1 MTLAN
6 GLHLRLEDVPDRMR
20 LSDITAAR
28 DSHKLYEQLRDE
40 WGPVAPMDLEPGVP
54 AWLVLGYDEAS
65 SVMRNELLFSRSSR
79 NWRYVREHSLRAESG
94 VFAALSPRENAYY
107 LDGMQ
112 QRRLR
117 APLVDA
123 LSGVDEKRL
132 ARTVSVTCKAIID
145 RLMPRGEADLV
156 SEYAV
161 SVPVLVMTEMFGMS
175 LSDGN
180 KMHELTEALYA
191 GTENAIA
198 AATEQEALLA
208 ALVARRRAEP
218 GDDLITAL
226 VHHPNHRND
235 AEVMAS
241 LGVMFGLGHN
251 AEIAWIA
258 STLHMILTDPAFA
271 SRVRRGRLDL
281 DDALDEVS
289 RRNPPTPHVLPRFA
303 LQDCELGGRR
313 IALGDA
319 LVPAVAAANS
329 DRAIRTD
336 DPWEELGS
344 RFQLTWGAGAHACP
358 AHRIGPLIGRIAV
371 DTLLRR
377 ILDMELIVSSDSIKM
392 SVSSWSRYPRSLP
405 VRFTSPPMDGWAVPS
420 ADHLRR

>member
-1 MTLAN
+1 MTLATR
-6 GLHLRLEDVPDRMR
+6 LHQRLEDIPDRMQ
-20 LSDITAAR
+20 LADITAAR
-28 DSHKLYEQLRDE
+28 DPHKVYERLRDE

-65 SVMRNELLFSRSSR
+65 SVMRNELLFSRNSR
-79 NWRYVREHSLRAESG
+79 NWRYVQERSLPADSG
-94 VFAALSPRENAYY
+94 VFATLAPRDNAYY

-117 APLVDA
+117 APLDDA
-123 LSGVDEKRL
+123 LAAVDEKRL
-132 ARTVSVTCKAIID
+132 ARTVAVTCDAIID

-156 SEYAV
+156 ADYAV
-161 SVPVLVMTEMFGMS
+161 AVPVMVMTELFGMS

-180 KMHELTEALYA
+180 RMHELSEALYE
-191 GTENAIA
+191 GTDRARA
-198 AATEQEALLA
+198 AAVEQEALLA
-208 ALVARRRAEP
+208 VLVATHRAEP
-218 GDDLITAL
+218 GEDLTTAL
-226 VHHPNHRND
+226 VNHPNHAND
-235 AEVMAS
+235 VEVMAS
-241 LGVMFGLGHN
+241 IGVMFTLGHD

-271 SRVRRGRLDL
+271 ARVRRGRLDL

-289 RRNPPTPHVLPRFA
+289 RRNPPAPHVLPRFA
-303 LQDCELGGRR
+303 RQDCELGGRR

-319 LVPAVAAANS
+319 LVPAVAAANA

-344 RFQLTWGAGAHACP
+344 RFHLTWGAGAHACP

-371 DTLLRR
+371 ETLLRR
-377 ILDMELIVSSDSIKM
+377 ILDMELRVPAEALTM
-392 SVSSWSRYPRSLP
+392 SRSPWSRHPRSLL
-405 VRFTSPPMDGWAVPS
+405 VRFTSPDDTPPPE
-420 ADHLRR
+420 R

>member
-1 MTLAN
+1 VTLSS
-6 GLHLRLEDVPDRMR
+6 GLHSRLEDIPDRMR
-20 LSDITAAR
+20 LSDITTAR
-28 DSHKLYEQLRDE
+28 DPNKLYERLRDE

-65 SVMRNELLFSRSSR
+65 SVMRNEPLFSRNSR
-79 NWRYVREHSLRAESG
+79 NWRYVQERSLPADSG
-94 VFAALSPRENAYY
+94 VLAALAPRENAYF
-107 LDGMQ
+107 LDGIQ

-117 APLVDA
+117 APLDDA
-123 LSGVDEKRL
+123 LGAMDEKRL
-132 ARTVSVTCKAIID
+132 ARTVAVTCEAIID

-161 SVPVLVMTEMFGMS
+161 AVPVMVMTEMFGMS

-180 KMHELTEALYA
+180 RMHELTEALSA
-191 GTENAIA
+191 GKEKARA
-198 AATEQEALLA
+198 AAVEQESLLTG
-208 ALVARRRAEP
+208 LVAARRAEP
-218 GDDLITAL
+218 GEDLTTAL
-226 VHHPNHRND
+226 VNHPNHAND
-235 AEVMAS
+235 VEAMAS
-241 LGVMFGLGHN
+241 IGVMFRLGHD

-271 SRVRRGRLDL
+271 ARLRRGRLDL

-289 RRNPPTPHVLPRFA
+289 RRNPPAPHVLPRFA
-303 LQDCELGGRR
+303 RQDCELGGRR
-313 IALGDA
+313 IAVGDA
-319 LVPAVAAANS
+319 LVPAVAAANA

-344 RFQLTWGAGAHACP
+344 RFHLTWGAGAHACP

-377 ILDMELIVSSDSIKM
+377 ILDMQLTVSSDSLEM
-392 SVSSWSRYPRSLP
+392 SLSPWSRYPRRLP
-405 VRFTSPPMDGWAVPS
+405 VRFTSPVSNGVDQAE
-420 ADHLRR
+420 R

>member
-6 GLHLRLEDVPDRMR
+6 RLHRRLEDIPDRMQ
-20 LSDITAAR
+20 LSDITTAR
-28 DSHKLYEQLRDE
+28 DPHKLYERLRDE

-65 SVMRNELLFSRSSR
+65 SVMRNELLFSRNSR
-79 NWRYVREHSLRAESG
+79 NWRYVQERSLPADSG
-94 VFAALSPRENAYY
+94 VFAALAPRENAYF

-117 APLVDA
+117 APLDDA
-123 LSGVDEKRL
+123 LGSVDEKRL
-132 ARTVSVTCKAIID
+132 ARTVAVTCEAIID

-156 SEYAV
+156 KDYAV
-161 SVPVLVMTEMFGMS
+161 AVPVMVMTELFGMS

-180 KMHELTEALYA
+180 KMHELTEAVYA
-191 GTENAIA
+191 GKEKARA
-198 AATEQEALLA
+198 AAREQESLLA
-208 ALVARRRAEP
+208 VLVATHRAEP
-218 GDDLITAL
+218 GEDLTTAL
-226 VHHPNHRND
+226 VNHPNHAND
-235 AEVMAS
+235 VEVMAS
-241 LGVMFGLGHN
+241 IGVMFSLGHD

-271 SRVRRGRLDL
+271 ARVRRGRLDL

-289 RRNPPTPHVLPRFA
+289 RRHPPAPHVLPRFA
-303 LQDCELGGRR
+303 RQDCELGGRR

-319 LVPAVAAANS
+319 LVPAVAAANA

-344 RFQLTWGAGAHACP
+344 RFHLTWGAGAHSCP

-377 ILDMELIVSSDSIKM
+377 ILDMQLTVASDSIKM
-392 SVSSWSRYPRSLP
+392 SVSPWSRYPRSLP
-405 VRFTSPPMDGWAVPS
+405 VRFTSPLTAAGGQPQ
-420 ADHLRR
+420 R